1 MAQIDPTKWALDQL
15 RKFVTIEEARVQIAT
30 VAKSNGL
37 ILYQITDLAEK
48 LNLTFESQSCFPF
61 DFTDEQSEIYLAL
74 MKAQGAQRW
83 SGLDLKA
90 IVYIISSPCDHKLSV
105 VISLFKRLPKSVQ
118 LNWTQSP
125 SGDNV
130 IAPGPS
136 TPYLMAPGSPVTPEI
151 SFRPLT
157 QMLNPRSN
165 KLLTPVRVKPE
176 IVPFSLNLSTIS
188 ASSGRDQSTP
198 DKPLLNTS
206 PANSSKVSNSSNRS
220 RLSPIIKARKRY
232 SISPT
237 PKEIRARNSRI
248 LDGSEPVPKRA
259 KLDKSV
265 ARRRNK
271 AKARRSI
278 KSFLN
283 NLIQS
288 NIC

>member
-1 MAQIDPTKWALDQL
+1 MDQL

-48 LNLTFESQSCFPF
+48 LHLTFQNQTCFPF
-61 DFTDEQSEIYLAL
+61 DFSDEQSEIYIAL
-74 MKAQGAQRW
+74 CKAQGSQRW

-90 IVYIISSPCDHKLSV
+90 IVHIILGPCDHKLSV
-105 VISLFKRLPKSVQ
+105 VLSLFKRLPKTVQ
-118 LNWTQSP
+118 FNWTNSP
-125 SGDNV
+125 SGDNA
-130 IAPGPS
+130 IAPGPA
-136 TPYLMAPGSPVTPEI
+136 TPFLLVPGSPATPDT

-165 KLLTPVRVKPE
+165 KCHTPKRVKPE

-188 ASSGRDQSTP
+188 ATSGTNQSTP
-198 DKPLLNTS
+198 DKPLFGNS
-206 PANSSKVSNSSNRS
+206 PVNSSRSSNISNKS
-220 RLSPIIKARKRY
+220 RLAPIIKARKRY
-232 SISPT
+232 TVSPT
-237 PKEIRARNSRI
+237 PKEIRMRNSRI
-248 LDGSEPVPKRA
+248 LDGGEPIPKRA

-283 NLIQS
+283 NLIHS